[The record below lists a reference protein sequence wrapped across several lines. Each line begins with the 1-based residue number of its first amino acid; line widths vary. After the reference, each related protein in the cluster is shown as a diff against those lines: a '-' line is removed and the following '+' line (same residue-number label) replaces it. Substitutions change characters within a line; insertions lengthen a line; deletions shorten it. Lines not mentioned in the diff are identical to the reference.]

1 MKIYR
6 IKYRGRRDGR
16 AYTYE
21 TLAEAETI
29 RDARTI
35 AEQAKDDGETV
46 VSVKYVQEA
55 T

>member
-1 MKIYR
+1 MKIYKV
-6 IKYRGRRDGR
+6 KYRGRRDGR

-21 TLAEAETI
+21 TLTEAENI
-29 RDARTI
+29 RDARAI
-35 AEQAKDDGETV
+35 AEHAKDDGETV